1 MEPADKQELKQKL
14 SDKGVALDKAAEEL
28 NVPEQ
33 MLALYLKED
42 SNPVPKRIVD
52 GLNKLLE

>member
-1 MEPADKQELKQKL
+1 MDPAEKQELIQKL
-14 SDKGVALDKAAEEL
+14 ADKGVGLDKAAEEL

>member
-1 MEPADKQELKQKL
+1 MESEDKQALQEKLADKGI
-14 SDKGVALDKAAEEL
+14 SLDKAAEEL
-28 NVPEQ
+28 KVTEE

-42 SNPVPKRIVD
+42 SNPIPKRIID

>member
-1 MEPADKQELKQKL
+1 MDPEAKRALRVKL
-14 SDKGVALDKAAEEL
+14 TEKGIDLGKAAEEM

-42 SNPVPKRIVD
+42 SNPIPKRIVD
-52 GLNKLLE
+52 GLNKLLQ